1 MIKIRGV
8 RKSFGTQAVL
18 NGIDLDIPQGNVVS
32 IIGPSGSGKSTL
44 LRVIDYLESA
54 DDGTIDFG
62 RGVVSLASARPKDI
76 FSVRSKIGFVF
87 QNYNL
92 FLNRTALDNVA
103 LGLMHVKG
111 QSRKEAERT
120 ALDELERVE
129 MADFADRYPSRLSGG
144 QQQRIA
150 IARAIALEPEL
161 LMLDEPTSA
170 LDPEMVGGVLAV
182 IRSLVDS
189 GMTML
194 MVTHEMRFARN
205 ASDHVV
211 FFEGGKIVEQ
221 GSPERIFNHPTEVR
235 TARFLASIHDSS
247 LINS

>member
-62 RGVVSLASARPKDI
+62 QGVVSLASARPKDI

-150 IARAIALEPEL
+150 IA
-161 LMLDEPTSA
+161 

-211 FFEGGKIVEQ
+211 FFESGKIVEQ

>member
-62 RGVVSLASARPKDI
+62 QGVVSLASARPKDI

-161 LMLDEPTSA
+161 FRKWWAECLPLSG
-170 LDPEMVGGVLAV
+170 LWLIPE
-182 IRSLVDS
+182 
-189 GMTML
+189 
-194 MVTHEMRFARN
+194 
-205 ASDHVV
+205 
-211 FFEGGKIVEQ
+211 
-221 GSPERIFNHPTEVR
+221 
-235 TARFLASIHDSS
+235 
-247 LINS
+247 

>member
-62 RGVVSLASARPKDI
+62 QGVVSLASARPKDI

-235 TARFLASIHDSS
+235 NARFLASIHDSS

>member
-8 RKSFGTQAVL
+8 RKSFGMQAVL

-62 RGVVSLASARPKDI
+62 QGVVSLASARPKDI

-161 LMLDEPTSA
+161 LVLDEPTSA

-235 TARFLASIHDSS
+235 TARFLARYTI
-247 LINS
+247 LV

>member
-62 RGVVSLASARPKDI
+62 QGVVSLASARPKDI

-111 QSRKEAERT
+111 QSRKETERT

-161 LMLDEPTSA
+161 LVLDEPTSA

-194 MVTHEMRFARN
+194 MVYA
-205 ASDHVV
+205 
-211 FFEGGKIVEQ
+211 
-221 GSPERIFNHPTEVR
+221 
-235 TARFLASIHDSS
+235 
-247 LINS
+247 

>member
-62 RGVVSLASARPKDI
+62 QGVVSLASARPKDI

-221 GSPERIFNHPTEVR
+221 GTHQ
-235 TARFLASIHDSS
+235 S
-247 LINS
+247 LLRQQGFYAALSRLPSADR

>member
-62 RGVVSLASARPKDI
+62 QGVVSLASARPKDI

-161 LMLDEPTSA
+161 LVLDEPTSA

-194 MVTHEMRFARN
+194 MVTHEMR
-205 ASDHVV
+205 
-211 FFEGGKIVEQ
+211 
-221 GSPERIFNHPTEVR
+221 
-235 TARFLASIHDSS
+235 
-247 LINS
+247 

>member
-62 RGVVSLASARPKDI
+62 QGVVSLASARPKDI

-161 LMLDEPTSA
+161 LVLDEPTSA

-235 TARFLASIHDSS
+235 TARFLARYTI
-247 LINS
+247 LV

>member
-62 RGVVSLASARPKDI
+62 QGIVSLASARPKDI

-120 ALDELERVE
+120 ALDELERVG

-150 IARAIALEPEL
+150 IARAIVLEPEL
-161 LMLDEPTSA
+161 LVLDEPTSA

-211 FFEGGKIVEQ
+211 FFEKSGDIILVESGESQ
-221 GSPERIFNHPTEVR
+221 T
-235 TARFLASIHDSS
+235 SS
-247 LINS
+247 ACNF

>member
-62 RGVVSLASARPKDI
+62 QGVVSLASARPKDI

-129 MADFADRYPSRLSGG
+129 MADLPTD
-144 QQQRIA
+144 I
-150 IARAIALEPEL
+150 RAGCPE
-161 LMLDEPTSA
+161 
-170 LDPEMVGGVLAV
+170 
-182 IRSLVDS
+182 
-189 GMTML
+189 
-194 MVTHEMRFARN
+194 
-205 ASDHVV
+205 ASSSV
-211 FFEGGKIVEQ
+211 
-221 GSPERIFNHPTEVR
+221 SP
-235 TARFLASIHDSS
+235 
-247 LINS
+247 

>member
-62 RGVVSLASARPKDI
+62 QGVVSLASARPKDI

-235 TARFLASIHDSS
+235 TARFLVSIHDSS

>member
-62 RGVVSLASARPKDI
+62 QGIVSLASARPKDI

-120 ALDELERVE
+120 ALDELERVG

-161 LMLDEPTSA
+161 LVLDEPTSA

-211 FFEGGKIVEQ
+211 FFESGKIVEQ

-235 TARFLASIHDSS
+235 TARLLASIHDSS
-247 LINS
+247 LIYS

>member
-62 RGVVSLASARPKDI
+62 QGVVSLASARPKDI

-211 FFEGGKIVEQ
+211 FFEGGKIVE
-221 GSPERIFNHPTEVR
+221 R
-235 TARFLASIHDSS
+235 S
-247 LINS
+247 LRLL

>member
-62 RGVVSLASARPKDI
+62 QGIVSLASARPKDI

-129 MADFADRYPSRLSGG
+129 MADFAETD
-144 QQQRIA
+144 I
-150 IARAIALEPEL
+150 RAGCPE
-161 LMLDEPTSA
+161 
-170 LDPEMVGGVLAV
+170 
-182 IRSLVDS
+182 
-189 GMTML
+189 
-194 MVTHEMRFARN
+194 
-205 ASDHVV
+205 ASSSV
-211 FFEGGKIVEQ
+211 
-221 GSPERIFNHPTEVR
+221 SP
-235 TARFLASIHDSS
+235 
-247 LINS
+247 